1 MRVGLAIVITVAVAV
16 VAAAPASAAVPGWQ
30 IGAARIDTTPPAYDA
45 AQDLQDFPE
54 ASCPRATFDGP
65 RLWRF
70 EEPYTDTDGS
80 GDFNYPGGSPEPFCD
95 YNGNGRWD
103 GIYLSGG
110 IDHLAK
116 YLHDPIDARAVAFS
130 AGGKTVVL
138 ESVVAQ
144 GIFENYI
151 RDARTQAENLAG
163 QPPHDA
169 TCGHLDQMVV
179 SSNHNESSPD
189 TLGLYGAP
197 DAGGFALHS
206 GIDEY
211 YMDWLDSQ
219 MAKVAVAACDQRQA
233 ASMRETDFLVPPGIR
248 QEIPN
253 RFPTTNDAGEPTAI
267 DNKIRVLQAL
277 DASGDPIFTMMNLAD
292 HNQDIGHS
300 DTFEE
305 SHSLSG
311 DWPGYFHNRLEQDM
325 ADRYGAGEGG
335 MAMFLVGDNGSME
348 DPITDPAIPDPPCNG
363 GANGCFAQVQLTGD
377 TLADDVASELDQG
390 SRRVRP
396 GPVDG
401 RRTEF
406 CVPLQNQLFAFLAS
420 IGTFGE
426 RHLYTDCVDTGTV
439 GNELK
444 TSVAV
449 LGVGPDLQFLVNPG
463 EAFPGLV
470 LGNPYGIEDAS
481 CDNLA
486 NPPVPTW
493 HASAPFRFQ
502 VGLGDDMLGYEKP
515 AWSFWDPDA
524 YLPADT
530 CATDPHNHHHGLEDE
545 AVGPAASNAVAEH
558 LTALLDQSPDPT
570 AKIRL
575 GRFVKADGSL
585 TDAYTTPDD
594 AGTPGHF
601 PTDAVAIWLAAPGQT
616 TLNATRGRPDSGTI
630 VALRDVRAFGGRP
643 VDANGD
649 FMDFDGADQPAGPDV
664 DTRGM
669 LVCGS
674 KGTVRKRYYVN
685 VYPAL
690 TVKGTLGAGHP
701 GRAPGHARHKCK
713 RHKRPTHHH

>member
-1 MRVGLAIVITVAVAV
+1 
-16 VAAAPASAAVPGWQ
+16 
-30 IGAARIDTTPPAYDA
+30 
-45 AQDLQDFPE
+45 
-54 ASCPRATFDGP
+54 
-65 RLWRF
+65 
-70 EEPYTDTDGS
+70 
-80 GDFNYPGGSPEPFCD
+80 
-95 YNGNGRWD
+95 
-103 GIYLSGG
+103 
-110 IDHLAK
+110 
-116 YLHDPIDARAVAFS
+116 
-130 AGGKTVVL
+130 
-138 ESVVAQ
+138 
-144 GIFENYI
+144 
-151 RDARTQAENLAG
+151 
-163 QPPHDA
+163 
-169 TCGHLDQMVV
+169 
-179 SSNHNESSPD
+179 
-189 TLGLYGAP
+189 
-197 DAGGFALHS
+197 
-206 GIDEY
+206 
-211 YMDWLDSQ
+211 MDWLDSQ

-233 ASMRETDFLVPPGIR
+233 ASLRETDFPVPPGIR

-305 SHSLSG
+305 SHSVSG

-325 ADRYGAGEGG
+325 VDRYGPGHGG

-377 TLADDVASELDQG
+377 TLADDVAAELGQG
-390 SRRVRP
+390 SRPARP

-449 LGVGPDLQFLVNPG
+449 LDVGPDLQFLVNPG

-502 VGLGDDMLGYEKP
+502 VGLGDDMIGYEKP
-515 AWSFWDPDA
+515 AWSFWDPAA
-524 YLPADT
+524 YLPTDT

-545 AVGPAASNAVAEH
+545 SVGPAASNAVAQQ
-558 LTALLDQSPDPT
+558 LTALLDESPDPT
-570 AKIRL
+570 ADIRL

-585 TDAYTTPDD
+585 TDAYTTPDRR
-594 AGTPGHF
+594 GH
-601 PTDAVAIWLAAPGQT
+601 PRPLPHR
-616 TLNATRGRPDSGTI
+616 RGRGLARRARADDPECNSAPARQRHDRRAPRRPLLRRTAGRCERRLHGLRRRRPARRAERGHPRHAGLRLLGRGQQ
-630 VALRDVRAFGGRP
+630 ALLRQRLS
-643 VDANGD
+643 
-649 FMDFDGADQPAGPDV
+649 GPD
-664 DTRGM
+664 RE
-669 LVCGS
+669 
-674 KGTVRKRYYVN
+674 
-685 VYPAL
+685 
-690 TVKGTLGAGHP
+690 
-701 GRAPGHARHKCK
+701 GHARGGPP
-713 RHKRPTHHH
+713 RPRDRPRRRQEVQAALAPQAPPLSDPQGEAGRRSAGAEPHNRGLAVPPSFWVPDLHAVAEGGEDGRSGLP